1 MKKTP
6 LAPLGVQTQLRV
18 YAENLRAARMRR
30 GISVARLA
38 EKAGISPRTLH
49 RIEAGEPGVAF
60 AAVINVL
67 WAMDLLPR
75 IADPNSDEEAL
86 RLELARTRRSSRRH
100 RELLRD
106 L

>member
-6 LAPLGVQTQLRV
+6 LAPMAVQAQLRV
-18 YAENLRAARMRR
+18 YAENLRAARLRR
-30 GISVARLA
+30 GLSVARLA
-38 EKAGISPRTLH
+38 EKAGLSPRTLH

-60 AAVINVL
+60 ATVVNVL
-67 WAMDLLPR
+67 WAMDLLPS
-75 IADPNSDEEAL
+75 IADPKSDEEAL
-86 RLELARTRRSSRRH
+86 RIELARTRKTSRRH

>member
-6 LAPLGVQTQLRV
+6 LAPMAVQAQLRV
-18 YAENLRAARMRR
+18 YAENLRAARLRR
-30 GISVARLA
+30 GLSVARLA
-38 EKAGISPRTLH
+38 EKAGLSPRTLH

-60 AAVINVL
+60 AAVVNVL
-67 WAMDLLPR
+67 WAMDLLPS
-75 IADPNSDEEAL
+75 IADPRSDEEAL
-86 RLELARTRRSSRRH
+86 RIELARTRKTSRRH